1 MTTRVFYKDQ
11 ALPATI
17 AGISGTECAWYDDPL
32 AIYVSGWDTL
42 TALQKTTITTTFTTA
57 GYAFDHDDEP

>member
-17 AGISGTECAWYDDPL
+17 AVISGTDVAWYDDPL
-32 AIYVSGWDTL
+32 AIYVANWDTL
-42 TALQKTTITTTFTTA
+42 TLLQKTTITTTFNTN
-57 GYAFDHDDEP
+57 GYSFDHDDP